1 MRRLCPIL
9 LAALFALCLFVSCG
23 DDDNDDPV
31 YTIIGTWSVKDKVT
45 AYVKTNST
53 ENDAKI
59 KADVLKDFEF
69 LNTVMWT
76 FRENGTVT
84 TQAVTVPFK
93 FENNKLTVHYAD
105 DDIEVYDVVMERN
118 VLTFSF
124 NYKDKYDDPAAIT
137 GAGITDPSAFTI
149 EKADVVVTYQKYQQ

>member
-1 MRRLCPIL
+1 
-9 LAALFALCLFVSCG
+9 
-23 DDDNDDPV
+23 
-31 YTIIGTWSVKDKVT
+31 
-45 AYVKTNST
+45 
-53 ENDAKI
+53 
-59 KADVLKDFEF
+59 
-69 LNTVMWT
+69 MWT

-118 VLTFSF
+118 TLTFSF

-137 GAGITDPSAFTI
+137 GAGITAPSTFTI
-149 EKADVVVTYQKYQQ
+149 EKADVVVVYQKYQQ